1 MLLLI
6 LELCVLFVILL
17 SAYKMMMGNA
27 VTGYPGFR
35 PNLLV
40 SRHFDTMI
48 MHCLSIELQIMFNN
62 SKPSKY
68 KMHGRELMRGM
79 RGGSSRRV
87 VECKSLFNWQFW
99 TCSIVNGR
107 SKSAQIPGGLQW

>member
-1 MLLLI
+1 MPLFM

-17 SAYKMMMGNA
+17 SAYEMMMGNT

-40 SRHFDTMI
+40 SMHFDIMI
-48 MHCLSIELQIMFNN
+48 VHCLSIELQIMFDN

-68 KMHGRELMRGM
+68 KMHGKELMRGM
-79 RGGSSRRV
+79 KGGGSRRV
-87 VECKSLFNWQFW
+87 VECKRLFNW
-99 TCSIVNGR
+99 
-107 SKSAQIPGGLQW
+107 